1 MQFRRFGDRR
11 INQSSRLQLSFPDVI
26 MIQPSDRLM
35 DDVSQFRGKRPAPMS
50 RPPMPTIKQPFL
62 ALRNMFLLL
71 GCAPPITLIG
81 QRTMKAK
88 EKALHF
94 PISQSERWPIVT
106 HASTGSSS
114 AAGLAYEFPTFDRF
128 LLPHRRRISLMID
141 R

>member
-1 MQFRRFGDRR
+1 
-11 INQSSRLQLSFPDVI
+11 

-71 GCAPPITLIG
+71 ACAPPITLIG

-88 EKALHF
+88 EKSFAFSNFRVREVANRYSCIDWQQQRSRTHMSF
-94 PISQSERWPIVT
+94 PHSTDSSSPIVVV
-106 HASTGSSS
+106 
-114 AAGLAYEFPTFDRF
+114 F
-128 LLPHRRRISLMID
+128 L
-141 R
+141 